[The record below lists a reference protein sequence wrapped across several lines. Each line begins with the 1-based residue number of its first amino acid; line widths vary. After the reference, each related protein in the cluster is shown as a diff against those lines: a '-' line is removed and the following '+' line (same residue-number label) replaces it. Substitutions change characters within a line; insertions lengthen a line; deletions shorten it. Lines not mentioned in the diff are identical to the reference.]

1 VIMVSASVIPAWVAL
16 VVVSREF
23 LITGL
28 RLLAASQGVV
38 IGSTPWGKSKTL
50 SQNLML
56 ELLILQRPFPVL
68 HGVAIAAVALAVT
81 ATVLSGLD
89 YLWRYRRF
97 VI

>member
-1 VIMVSASVIPAWVAL
+1 MPHAKFFSGGFAIHGSYDSLRYPTARRGLAEQLFLERKLRQHFAAL
-16 VVVSREF
+16 R
-23 LITGL
+23 
-28 RLLAASQGVV
+28 RH
-38 IGSTPWGKSKTL
+38 
-50 SQNLML
+50 QNLML

-68 HGVAIAAVALAVT
+68 HGVAIASVALAVT